1 MQEIVTENNDKQE
14 KEKEIEKKIIIQN
27 ESKLGEEKEE
37 KEKKPVKQDKEKLDR
52 IKILQEQI
60 NNENYLI
67 KEFDSQLSQLKKT
80 DYKPSKRVSITVK
93 EKESIKRTNNLISKL
108 KSKNNSL
115 QLNLDELNNKQNL
128 LELGTSLNIQ
138 EKNRNKD
145 KLKKIKSEKEVIQN
159 KIKEINNQI
168 KIIMDNEK
176 SIPISKALLQRNYT
190 NIIEEKNYID
200 NKLPINKIKSPASS
214 ILQSIEELEKK
225 EEEEKEAKKFAK
237 YQNLRTRELEIIRRR
252 KNRIDTLNKATT
264 QKYVP
269 KKDYITAEEREE
281 KRLMEE
287 EGLVKKEIKRRKL
300 KLQPISSYEL
310 NKFSKEVQRNERM
323 FQEELGQKKEQMRL
337 LWQERKNLIPE
348 YKSKF
353 SEFNITNEEKMKEE
367 MILKKERIKQDVK
380 DRIKFGEDVI
390 KNKQPRYN
398 IQLKNARE
406 KNIKKLIGVNK
417 YQDIKEVENKLKEM
431 SNKVTLSQ
439 PKNFKLNNK
448 FVLKEAEGGKR
459 YIKKLV
465 PLDKAPDYLTE
476 ERIVK
481 MKNPLTPEINSYD
494 KVNKWENMLNDD
506 KNNIF
511 NNIEKIKLEADIL
524 QNKADT
530 KKQLLKHEK
539 GSGNLNLVD
548 DLNNE
553 ISNLYIGSIQ
563 AKLQILKKIGKK

>member
-14 KEKEIEKKIIIQN
+14 KEKEIGKKIIFQN

-37 KEKKPVKQDKEKLDR
+37 SEKKPIKQDKEKLDR

-406 KNIKKLIGVNK
+406 KNIKKLIGINK

>member
-14 KEKEIEKKIIIQN
+14 KEKEIGKKIIIQN

>member
-14 KEKEIEKKIIIQN
+14 KEKEIGKKIIIQN

-80 DYKPSKRVSITVK
+80 DYKPSNRVSITVK

-406 KNIKKLIGVNK
+406 KNIKKLIGINK

>member
-14 KEKEIEKKIIIQN
+14 KEKEIGKKIIFQN

-80 DYKPSKRVSITVK
+80 DYKPSNRVSITVK

-406 KNIKKLIGVNK
+406 KNIKKLIGINK

>member
-1 MQEIVTENNDKQE
+1 MQEIVTENNDKSEEE
-14 KEKEIEKKIIIQN
+14 KDLGKEIIMQN
-27 ESKLGEEKEE
+27 ESKLDEEKEDIG
-37 KEKKPVKQDKEKLDR
+37 KKPIKKDKEKLDR

-60 NNENYLI
+60 NNENSLI
-67 KEFDSQLSQLKKT
+67 IEFDSQLSQLKKT
-80 DYKPSKRVSITVK
+80 DYKPSNRVSITVK
-93 EKESIKRTNNLISKL
+93 EKESKKRTNNIISKL

-115 QLNLDELNNKQNL
+115 LLNLDELNNKQNL

-168 KIIMDNEK
+168 KIILDNEK
-176 SIPISKALLQRNYT
+176 SISISKAKLQRNYT
-190 NIIEEKNYID
+190 NDIEEKNYIN
-200 NKLPINKIKSPASS
+200 NKIPINKIKSPASS
-214 ILQSIEELEKK
+214 ILQSIEELERK
-225 EEEEKEAKKFAK
+225 EEEEKEAKKFEK
-237 YQNLRTRELEIIRRR
+237 YQSLRNKELEIIRRR
-252 KNRIDTLNKATT
+252 KNKIDILTKVTT
-264 QKYVP
+264 PKYVP

-287 EGLVKKEIKRRKL
+287 EGLIKKEIKRRKL
-300 KLQPISSYEL
+300 KLQPISSHEL

-337 LWQERKNLIPE
+337 VWKERKNLIPE

-353 SEFNITNEEKMKEE
+353 SEYNVQNEEKMRDE
-367 MILKKERIKQDVK
+367 MMLKKERIKQDVK
-380 DRIKFGEDVI
+380 ERIKFGEDII
-390 KNKQPRYN
+390 KNLQPRYN
-398 IQLKNARE
+398 YNLKNARE
-406 KNIKKLIGVNK
+406 KNILKLKGVNK
-417 YQDIKEVENKLKEM
+417 YQDIKEVENKLKKM

-448 FVLKEAEGGKR
+448 FVISEAEGGKR

-494 KVNKWENMLNDD
+494 KVNKWENMLNND
-506 KNNIF
+506 KNNIY
-511 NNIEKIKLEADIL
+511 NNIEKIKLEADLL